1 MTHSVTMYALCILIF
16 LSILSTIESS
26 QCLKKC
32 TFPSIPLNSSLPSDF
47 CSISKSNDDMK
58 QQCRVKLTI
67 DFTTGLVNG
76 SFNPENRSIL
86 TDDELTIE
94 TTFSLNNT
102 SVQVNIRYDCSVSDY
117 CDLDFVR
124 EALSSDWSAI
134 QVQPIREKLVSRL
147 YNPNNTL
154 PIKCFNDNSSC
165 LPNESLC
172 SIAYLYLQSSNSTI
186 FIGRCQNITKSPKV
200 EWVQLYQPR
209 GIGKG
214 LTEGIVTAAA
224 YYAEVKKQ
232 EHDNNARAWK
242 SLSTD
247 EKKPYIQALNDT
259 KNEYSA
265 QTKNFAENLPERLK
279 LEYLSFINQTHHGSH
294 ANDNT
299 NESINPVPIHQRR
312 KSVQSLPENLNFS
325 TNDNQQKLT
334 RIQVEELHKCKPN
347 VLYYEKKFSDNEK
360 PTFVN
365 SMAKNTYMRSLFNQL
380 SEKKRH
386 KFILKATT
394 KWQEYLE
401 LYPTI
406 TEQQIPTIH
415 LLLGKNDDIHYYFSS
430 LGLPARPPTTA
441 LQLYNNERQQT
452 DSQQHWAD
460 LSQTTKDEYIK
471 RLSKLKHEYHQQF
484 IDFVEKTL
492 PSDYIRLE
500 FFRNIKYAA
509 KDYDIAIKDRINEK
523 DDKQLKITQYLTTSK
538 KNPSKSKSST
548 EVKKLDNDGNTN
560 SSSSKR
566 QSTKSDDVIII
577 NGEISS
583 DNAEPIE
590 QVVHKKKK
598 KHKRNRSEMEE
609 TNTINDNNDK
619 EKQNLSSPPT
629 KKRK

>member
-1 MTHSVTMYALCILIF
+1 MTKKSQQEVSNNLISGGILQEIKSYRPLRLFINKQKKKGSDINPFALRSKF
-16 LSILSTIESS
+16 LQLPTEKQTKYFQKSIDKYIQLLDEKNINEHVQIEGK
-26 QCLKKC
+26 L
-32 TFPSIPLNSSLPSDF
+32 FENLL
-47 CSISKSNDDMK
+47 SKSEQKKYFDAINAPTK
-58 QQCRVKLTI
+58 
-67 DFTTGLVNG
+67 
-76 SFNPENRSIL
+76 P
-86 TDDELTIE
+86 
-94 TTFSLNNT
+94 
-102 SVQVNIRYDCSVSDY
+102 VS
-117 CDLDFVR
+117 
-124 EALSSDWSAI
+124 
-134 QVQPIREKLVSRL
+134 
-147 YNPNNTL
+147 
-154 PIKCFNDNSSC
+154 
-165 LPNESLC
+165 
-172 SIAYLYLQSSNSTI
+172 
-186 FIGRCQNITKSPKV
+186 
-200 EWVQLYQPR
+200 
-209 GIGKG
+209 
-214 LTEGIVTAAA
+214 TAAA

-279 LEYLSFINQTHHGSH
+279 LEYLSFINQTHHSSH

-523 DDKQLKITQYLTTSK
+523 DDKQLKITQYLVQKQKPDTNIINEFERIKQELLSTNLTKEQKKLVERLGLIMNKYIDETTTSK
-538 KNPSKSKSST
+538 KNSSKSKSST

>member
-1 MTHSVTMYALCILIF
+1 MTKKSQQEVSNNLISGGILQEIKSYRPLRLFINKQKKKGSDINPFALRSKF
-16 LSILSTIESS
+16 LQLPTEKQTKYFQKSIDKYIQLLDEKNINEHVQIEGK
-26 QCLKKC
+26 L
-32 TFPSIPLNSSLPSDF
+32 FENLL
-47 CSISKSNDDMK
+47 SKSEQKKYFDAINAPTK
-58 QQCRVKLTI
+58 
-67 DFTTGLVNG
+67 
-76 SFNPENRSIL
+76 P
-86 TDDELTIE
+86 
-94 TTFSLNNT
+94 
-102 SVQVNIRYDCSVSDY
+102 VS
-117 CDLDFVR
+117 
-124 EALSSDWSAI
+124 
-134 QVQPIREKLVSRL
+134 
-147 YNPNNTL
+147 
-154 PIKCFNDNSSC
+154 
-165 LPNESLC
+165 
-172 SIAYLYLQSSNSTI
+172 
-186 FIGRCQNITKSPKV
+186 
-200 EWVQLYQPR
+200 
-209 GIGKG
+209 
-214 LTEGIVTAAA
+214 TAAA

-509 KDYDIAIKDRINEK
+509 
-523 DDKQLKITQYLTTSK
+523 
-538 KNPSKSKSST
+538 
-548 EVKKLDNDGNTN
+548 
-560 SSSSKR
+560 
-566 QSTKSDDVIII
+566 
-577 NGEISS
+577 
-583 DNAEPIE
+583 
-590 QVVHKKKK
+590 
-598 KHKRNRSEMEE
+598 
-609 TNTINDNNDK
+609 
-619 EKQNLSSPPT
+619 
-629 KKRK
+629 

>member
-1 MTHSVTMYALCILIF
+1 MTKKSQQEVSNNLISGGILQEIKSYRPLRLFINKQKKKGSDINPFALRSKF
-16 LSILSTIESS
+16 LQLPTEKQTKYFQKSIDKYIQLLDEKNINEHVQIEGK
-26 QCLKKC
+26 L
-32 TFPSIPLNSSLPSDF
+32 FENLL
-47 CSISKSNDDMK
+47 SKSEQKKYFDAINAPTK
-58 QQCRVKLTI
+58 
-67 DFTTGLVNG
+67 
-76 SFNPENRSIL
+76 P
-86 TDDELTIE
+86 
-94 TTFSLNNT
+94 
-102 SVQVNIRYDCSVSDY
+102 VS
-117 CDLDFVR
+117 
-124 EALSSDWSAI
+124 
-134 QVQPIREKLVSRL
+134 
-147 YNPNNTL
+147 
-154 PIKCFNDNSSC
+154 
-165 LPNESLC
+165 
-172 SIAYLYLQSSNSTI
+172 
-186 FIGRCQNITKSPKV
+186 
-200 EWVQLYQPR
+200 
-209 GIGKG
+209 
-214 LTEGIVTAAA
+214 TAAA

-279 LEYLSFINQTHHGSH
+279 LEYLSFINQTHHSSH

-386 KFILKATT
+386 KLILKATT

-523 DDKQLKITQYLTTSK
+523 DDKQLKITQYLVQKQKPDTNIINEFERIKQELLSTNLTKEQKKLVERLGLIMNKYIDETTTSK

-583 DNAEPIE
+583 DNAELIE

>member
-1 MTHSVTMYALCILIF
+1 
-16 LSILSTIESS
+16 
-26 QCLKKC
+26 
-32 TFPSIPLNSSLPSDF
+32 
-47 CSISKSNDDMK
+47 
-58 QQCRVKLTI
+58 
-67 DFTTGLVNG
+67 
-76 SFNPENRSIL
+76 
-86 TDDELTIE
+86 
-94 TTFSLNNT
+94 
-102 SVQVNIRYDCSVSDY
+102 
-117 CDLDFVR
+117 
-124 EALSSDWSAI
+124 
-134 QVQPIREKLVSRL
+134 
-147 YNPNNTL
+147 
-154 PIKCFNDNSSC
+154 
-165 LPNESLC
+165 
-172 SIAYLYLQSSNSTI
+172 
-186 FIGRCQNITKSPKV
+186 
-200 EWVQLYQPR
+200 
-209 GIGKG
+209 
-214 LTEGIVTAAA
+214 TAAA

-523 DDKQLKITQYLTTSK
+523 DDKQLKITQYLVQKQKPDTNIINEFERIKQELLSTNLTKEQKKLVERLGLIMNKYIDETTTSK
-538 KNPSKSKSST
+538 KNSSKSKSST

>member
-1 MTHSVTMYALCILIF
+1 MTKKSQQEVSNNLISGGILQEIKSYRPLRLFINKQKKKGSDINPFALRSKF
-16 LSILSTIESS
+16 LQLPTEKQTKYFQKSIDKYIQLLDEKNINEHVQIEGK
-26 QCLKKC
+26 L
-32 TFPSIPLNSSLPSDF
+32 FENLL
-47 CSISKSNDDMK
+47 SKSEQKKYFDAINAPTK
-58 QQCRVKLTI
+58 
-67 DFTTGLVNG
+67 
-76 SFNPENRSIL
+76 P
-86 TDDELTIE
+86 
-94 TTFSLNNT
+94 
-102 SVQVNIRYDCSVSDY
+102 VS
-117 CDLDFVR
+117 
-124 EALSSDWSAI
+124 
-134 QVQPIREKLVSRL
+134 
-147 YNPNNTL
+147 
-154 PIKCFNDNSSC
+154 
-165 LPNESLC
+165 
-172 SIAYLYLQSSNSTI
+172 
-186 FIGRCQNITKSPKV
+186 
-200 EWVQLYQPR
+200 
-209 GIGKG
+209 
-214 LTEGIVTAAA
+214 TAAA

-523 DDKQLKITQYLTTSK
+523 DDKQLKITQYLVQKQKPDTNIINEFERIKQELLSTNLTKEQKKLVERLGLIMNKYIDETTTSK
-538 KNPSKSKSST
+538 KNSSKSKSST